1 MPKQTFNA
9 KRLLVVH
16 AHPDDESIF
25 TGHII
30 AERLAAGAEVNVLT
44 LTRGER
50 GKVKLEELKGLEG
63 QLRAMGAFRSGEL
76 KVALSELQKAGS
88 KLQHSF
94 AGTRA
99 FLDSGMRINGMG
111 RPTKKNRTD
120 EMALASAST
129 AVIAEDI
136 ERVMN
141 EFKPDAIL
149 TYNSKGGYGHPDHK
163 MAHHATAMAIRH
175 YRRQKRRAPQFWVLA
190 EPNERFDV
198 AIGDA
203 KTAKF
208 KRAALEAHSSQVSI
222 FPETYSIGATE
233 TRYDAPERI
242 RKATPS
248 PLVHLLPLLTF
259 FWAIPLGVLLGLS
272 GTLLH
277 SIKTTDTSEFP
288 IGLAV
293 ALTMVASLAL
303 ALRILRNS
311 RGALYLMTAS
321 FLTTVYLLSQKQPGG
336 EVLIVANQVGD
347 IWVYGSMAICA
358 LIMLFPKLNPSSW
371 RRSASGHR

>member
-1 MPKQTFNA
+1 MPKQTFTA

-30 AERLAAGAEVNVLT
+30 ADRLAAGAEVYVLT

-63 QLRAMGAFRSGEL
+63 QLRAMGAFRTGEL
-76 KVALSELQKAGS
+76 KVALSELQKAGP

-99 FLDSGMRINGMG
+99 FLDSGMRINQMG
-111 RPTKKNRTD
+111 RPTKKSRTD
-120 EMALASAST
+120 EMALAAAST

-136 ERVMN
+136 ERVIN

-149 TYNSKGGYGHPDHK
+149 TYNAKGGYGHPDHK

-190 EPNERFDV
+190 EPKERFDV

-203 KTAKF
+203 KTAVF

-222 FPETYSIGATE
+222 FAETFSIGSTE
-233 TRYDAPERI
+233 IRYDAPERI

-277 SIKTTDTSEFP
+277 SIKTTDAAQFP
-288 IGLAV
+288 IGLSV
-293 ALTMVASLAL
+293 ALTMVACLAL
-303 ALRILRNS
+303 ALRLLRNS
-311 RGALYLMTAS
+311 RGALYLMTLSFIAS
-321 FLTTVYLLSQKQPGG
+321 VYWLSQEQPGG
-336 EVLIVANQVGD
+336 EVLIVSNQIGD
-347 IWVYGSMAICA
+347 TWVYGSMAICA
-358 LIMLFPKLNPSSW
+358 FVMLFPRLNPGSW

>member
-30 AERLAAGAEVNVLT
+30 ADRLAAGADVYVLT

-63 QLRAMGAFRSGEL
+63 QLRAMGAFRTGEL

-99 FLDSGMRINGMG
+99 FLDSGMRINQMG
-111 RPTKKNRTD
+111 RPTKKSRTD
-120 EMALASAST
+120 EMALAAAST

-149 TYNSKGGYGHPDHK
+149 TYNAKGGYGHPDHK
-163 MAHHATAMAIRH
+163 MDHHATAMAIRH
-175 YRRQKRRAPQFWVLA
+175 YRRQKKRAPQFWVLA
-190 EPNERFDV
+190 EPKERFDV

-203 KTAKF
+203 KTAVF
-208 KRAALEAHSSQVSI
+208 KRAALEAHSSQISI
-222 FPETYSIGATE
+222 FAETFSIGSTE

-277 SIKTTDTSEFP
+277 SIKTTDAAQFP
-288 IGLAV
+288 IGLSV
-293 ALTMVASLAL
+293 ALTMVACLAI
-303 ALRILRNS
+303 ALRLLRNS
-311 RGALYLMTAS
+311 RGALYLMTLSFIAS
-321 FLTTVYLLSQKQPGG
+321 VYWLSQEQPGG
-336 EVLIVANQVGD
+336 EVLIVSNQIGD
-347 IWVYGSMAICA
+347 TWVYGSMAICA
-358 LIMLFPKLNPSSW
+358 FVMLFPRLNPGSW

>member
-30 AERLAAGAEVNVLT
+30 AERLAAGAEVYVLT

-99 FLDSGMRINGMG
+99 FLDSGMRINSMG

-288 IGLAV
+288 IGLTV

-321 FLTTVYLLSQKQPGG
+321 FLTTVYMISQRQPGG
-336 EVLIVANQVGD
+336 EILIVANRVGD
-347 IWVYGSMAICA
+347 TWVYGSMAICA

>member
-1 MPKQTFNA
+1 VPKQTFNA

-30 AERLAAGAEVNVLT
+30 AERLAAGAEVYVLT

-76 KVALSELQKAGS
+76 KVALTELQKAGS

-99 FLDSGMRINGMG
+99 FLDSGMRINSMG

-190 EPNERFDV
+190 EANERFDV

-288 IGLAV
+288 IGLTV

-336 EVLIVANQVGD
+336 EILIVANQVGD
-347 IWVYGSMAICA
+347 TWVYGSMAICA

>member
-30 AERLAAGAEVNVLT
+30 ADRLAAGAEVYVLT

-63 QLRAMGAFRSGEL
+63 QLRAMGAFRTGEL
-76 KVALSELQKAGS
+76 KVALSELQKAGP

-99 FLDSGMRINGMG
+99 FLDSGMRINQMG
-111 RPTKKNRTD
+111 RPTKKSRTD
-120 EMALASAST
+120 EMALAAAST
-129 AVIAEDI
+129 SVIAEDI

-149 TYNSKGGYGHPDHK
+149 TYNAKGGYGHPDHK

-190 EPNERFDV
+190 EPKERFDV

-203 KTAKF
+203 KTAVF

-222 FPETYSIGATE
+222 FAETFSIGSTE
-233 TRYDAPERI
+233 IRYDAPERI

-248 PLVHLLPLLTF
+248 PRVHLLPLLTF

-277 SIKTTDTSEFP
+277 SIKTTDAAQFP
-288 IGLAV
+288 IGLSV
-293 ALTMVASLAL
+293 ALTMVACLAL
-303 ALRILRNS
+303 ALRLLRNS
-311 RGALYLMTAS
+311 RGALYLMTLS
-321 FLTTVYLLSQKQPGG
+321 FITSVYWLSQEQPGG
-336 EVLIVANQVGD
+336 EVLIVSNQIGD
-347 IWVYGSMAICA
+347 TWVYGSMAICA
-358 LIMLFPKLNPSSW
+358 FVMLFPRLNPGSW

>member
-1 MPKQTFNA
+1 VPKQTFNA

-30 AERLAAGAEVNVLT
+30 ADRLAAGADVYVLT

-63 QLRAMGAFRSGEL
+63 QLRAMGAFRTGEL

-99 FLDSGMRINGMG
+99 FLDSGMRINQMG
-111 RPTKKNRTD
+111 RPTKKSRTD
-120 EMALASAST
+120 EMALAAAST

-149 TYNSKGGYGHPDHK
+149 TYNAKGGYGHPDHK

-175 YRRQKRRAPQFWVLA
+175 YRRQKKRAPQFWVLA
-190 EPNERFDV
+190 EPKERFDV

-203 KTAKF
+203 KTAVF

-222 FPETYSIGATE
+222 FAETFSIGSTE

-277 SIKTTDTSEFP
+277 SIKTTDAAQFP
-288 IGLAV
+288 IGLSV
-293 ALTMVASLAL
+293 ALTMVACLAI
-303 ALRILRNS
+303 ALRLLRNS
-311 RGALYLMTAS
+311 RGALYLMTLSFIAS
-321 FLTTVYLLSQKQPGG
+321 VYWLSQEQPGG
-336 EVLIVANQVGD
+336 EVLIVSNQIGD
-347 IWVYGSMAICA
+347 TWVYGSMAICA
-358 LIMLFPKLNPSSW
+358 FVMLFPRLNPGSW

>member
-30 AERLAAGAEVNVLT
+30 AERLAAGAEVYVLT

-76 KVALSELQKAGS
+76 RVALSELQKAGS
-88 KLQHSF
+88 KLHHSF

-190 EPNERFDV
+190 EPKERFDV

-208 KRAALEAHSSQVSI
+208 QRAALEAHSSQVSI
-222 FPETYSIGATE
+222 FAETYSIGSTE
-233 TRYDAPERI
+233 TRYDGPERI

-259 FWAIPLGVLLGLS
+259 FWAIPLGILLGLS

-288 IGLAV
+288 IGLTV

-321 FLTTVYLLSQKQPGG
+321 FLSTVYLLSQRQPGG

-347 IWVYGSMAICA
+347 TWVYGSMAICA

>member
-1 MPKQTFNA
+1 VPKQTFNA

-30 AERLAAGAEVNVLT
+30 AERLAAGAEVYVLT

-99 FLDSGMRINGMG
+99 FLDSGMRINSMG

-288 IGLAV
+288 IGLTV

-321 FLTTVYLLSQKQPGG
+321 FLSTVYLLSQKQSGG
-336 EVLIVANQVGD
+336 EILIVANQVGD
-347 IWVYGSMAICA
+347 TWVYGSMAICA

>member
-1 MPKQTFNA
+1 MPKQSFSA
-9 KRLLVVH
+9 RRLLIVH
-16 AHPDDESIF
+16 AHPDDESLF

-30 AERLAAGAEVNVLT
+30 AERLAAGAEVYVLT

-63 QLRAMGAFRSGEL
+63 QLRAMGAFRAGEL
-76 KVALSELQKAGS
+76 KVALSELAKAGS
-88 KLQHSF
+88 KLHHSF

-99 FLDSGMRINGMG
+99 FLDSGMRINPMG
-111 RPTKKNRTD
+111 RPTKKHRTD

-136 ERVMN
+136 ERVIKD
-141 EFKPDAIL
+141 FKPDAIL

-163 MAHHATAMAIRH
+163 MAHQATAMAIRQ
-175 YRRQKRRAPQFWVLA
+175 YRRQTRRAPQFWVIA
-190 EPNERFDV
+190 EPGEKFDV

-222 FPETYSIGATE
+222 FAETYSVSNAEI
-233 TRYDAPERI
+233 RYDAPEKI
-242 RKATPS
+242 RKANPS
-248 PLVHLLPLLTF
+248 PLVHLRPILTF
-259 FWAIPLGVLLGLS
+259 FWAIPLGVLLGLA

-277 SIKTTDTSEFP
+277 SIPVSSTDHFP
-288 IGLAV
+288 IGLVVAFTMVGSLAV
-293 ALTMVASLAL
+293 ALRL
-303 ALRILRNS
+303 LRNS
-311 RGALYLMTAS
+311 RGALYLMTLS
-321 FLTTVYLLSQKQPGG
+321 FVSTVYWLSQTQPGSDVIIYG
-336 EVLIVANQVGD
+336 NEVGN
-347 IWVYGSMAICA
+347 IWAYGSTAICA
-358 LIMLFPKLNPSSW
+358 IVMLFPRLRPGTW

>member
-1 MPKQTFNA
+1 MPKPTFNA

-30 AERLAAGAEVNVLT
+30 AERLAAGAEVYVLT

-76 KVALSELQKAGS
+76 KVALSELKKAGT

-99 FLDSGMRINGMG
+99 FLDSGMRINSMG

-242 RKATPS
+242 RRATPS
-248 PLVHLLPLLTF
+248 PLVHLLPVLTF

-288 IGLAV
+288 IGLTV

-321 FLTTVYLLSQKQPGG
+321 FLTTVYLLSQRQPGG

-347 IWVYGSMAICA
+347 TWVYASMAICA

>member
-1 MPKQTFNA
+1 VPKQTFNA

-30 AERLAAGAEVNVLT
+30 ADRLAAGADVYVLT

-63 QLRAMGAFRSGEL
+63 QLRAMGAFRTGEL

-99 FLDSGMRINGMG
+99 FLDSGMRINQMG
-111 RPTKKNRTD
+111 RPTKKSRTD
-120 EMALASAST
+120 EMALAAAST

-149 TYNSKGGYGHPDHK
+149 TYNAKGGYGHPDHK

-175 YRRQKRRAPQFWVLA
+175 YRRQKKRAPQFWVLA
-190 EPNERFDV
+190 EPKERFDV

-203 KTAKF
+203 KTAVF
-208 KRAALEAHSSQVSI
+208 KRAALEAHSSQISI
-222 FPETYSIGATE
+222 FAETFSIGSTE

-277 SIKTTDTSEFP
+277 SIKTTDAAQFP
-288 IGLAV
+288 IGLSV
-293 ALTMVASLAL
+293 ALTMVACLAI
-303 ALRILRNS
+303 ALRLLRNS
-311 RGALYLMTAS
+311 RGALYLMTLSFIAS
-321 FLTTVYLLSQKQPGG
+321 VYWLSQEQPGG
-336 EVLIVANQVGD
+336 EVLIVSNQIGD
-347 IWVYGSMAICA
+347 TWVYGSMAICA
-358 LIMLFPKLNPSSW
+358 FVMLFPRLNPGSW

>member
-1 MPKQTFNA
+1 VPKQTFNA

>member
-1 MPKQTFNA
+1 VPKQTFTA

-30 AERLAAGAEVNVLT
+30 ADRLAAGAEVYVLT

-63 QLRAMGAFRSGEL
+63 QLRAMGAFRTGEL
-76 KVALSELQKAGS
+76 KVALSELQKAGP

-99 FLDSGMRINGMG
+99 FLDSGMRINQMG
-111 RPTKKNRTD
+111 RPTKKSRTD
-120 EMALASAST
+120 EMALAAAST

-136 ERVMN
+136 ERVIN

-149 TYNSKGGYGHPDHK
+149 TYNAKGGYGHPDHK

-175 YRRQKRRAPQFWVLA
+175 YRRQKKRAPQFWVLA
-190 EPNERFDV
+190 EPKERFDV

-203 KTAKF
+203 KTAVF

-222 FPETYSIGATE
+222 FAETFSIGSTE
-233 TRYDAPERI
+233 IRYDAPEKI

-277 SIKTTDTSEFP
+277 SIKTTDAAQFP
-288 IGLAV
+288 IGLSV
-293 ALTMVASLAL
+293 ALTMVACLAV
-303 ALRILRNS
+303 ALRLLRNS
-311 RGALYLMTAS
+311 RGALYLMTLSFIAS
-321 FLTTVYLLSQKQPGG
+321 VYWLSQEQPGG
-336 EVLIVANQVGD
+336 EVLIVSNQIGD
-347 IWVYGSMAICA
+347 TWVYGSMAICA
-358 LIMLFPKLNPSSW
+358 FVMLFPRLNPGSW

>member
-30 AERLAAGAEVNVLT
+30 AERLAAGAEVYVLT

-99 FLDSGMRINGMG
+99 FLDSGMRINSMG

-222 FPETYSIGATE
+222 FPETYSIGTTE